1 MKELLSEPL
10 IECKY
15 GWGQYLRLYPDY
27 LDLNGKAYSLN
38 DLLRVAPVYQQFLGI
53 ASARLEISFQG
64 KTVVV
69 RGIAE
74 VDVARK
80 IVEYLMQQLAYLLLK
95 NESDETQSDM
105 IATPHLPV
113 TTAGLSVCFSG
124 DLFVPPSS
132 PPPLVLPAS
141 YPPCTDGRVL
151 SEQASATTLPIEM
164 PYWQRVHQEQR
175 QRRLKRL
182 RAERSLREHGF
193 DVEKL
198 KQDLQQGLIF
208 PIQVSVH
215 LFTDEYA
222 YYCTEAT
229 RSSERLSDVEQLRWK
244 GNDYG
249 ALIFTSERMIYL
261 GRRGQI
267 ILGYAHLLSISRMR
281 RAVAFMAEHWT
292 EREVFEVPR
301 PLECTMYLEYLL
313 REFQKM
319 RSKRADD
326 ATPGSHYMIQTC
338 PTFEEAELHLPVEE
352 IDTVQFV
359 HDEQDML
366 ECQQT
371 GYEGGR

>member
-1 MKELLSEPL
+1 MKELLPEPL
-10 IECKY
+10 IECSY
-15 GWGQYLRLYPDY
+15 GWGQHLRLYPDY
-27 LDLNGKAYSLN
+27 LDLDGILYSLN
-38 DLLRVAPVYQQFLGI
+38 DLSRVSPVYQRFLGI
-53 ASARLEISFQG
+53 ASARLEIAFQR
-64 KTVVV
+64 KTIVV

-74 VDVARK
+74 VNVARK

-95 NESDETQSDM
+95 DESDETVADM
-105 IATPHLPV
+105 V
-113 TTAGLSVCFSG
+113 AGQQPPITQARFSG
-124 DLFVPPSS
+124 DPSVPPSAL
-132 PPPLVLPAS
+132 PLVLSAG
-141 YPPCTDGRVL
+141 YPPYTE
-151 SEQASATTLPIEM
+151 EQHMLIERAAATTQPIEK

-182 RAERSLREHGF
+182 RAERSLREYGF

-198 KQDLQQGLIF
+198 RQDLQQGLLF

-215 LFTDEYA
+215 LFVGEYA

-229 RSSERLSDVEQLRWK
+229 RSREPDVRHLRQK
-244 GNDYG
+244 ARDDG
-249 ALIFTSERMIYL
+249 ALIFTNERMIYQ

-267 ILGYAHLLSISRMR
+267 MLGYAHLLSVSRLR
-281 RAVAFMAEHWT
+281 RAVALMAEHWT

-313 REFQKM
+313 HEFQKT
-319 RSKRADD
+319 RSRRAADV
-326 ATPGSHYMIQTC
+326 PLSSHYMIQTC
-338 PTFEEAELHLPVEE
+338 PDSEVVELPVEE

-359 HDEQDML
+359 RDEQDIL

>member
-1 MKELLSEPL
+1 MKELLPEPL
-10 IECKY
+10 IECRY
-15 GWGQYLRLYPDY
+15 GWGQHLRLYPEY
-27 LDLNGKAYSLN
+27 LDLDGSLYSLN
-38 DLLRVAPVYQQFLGI
+38 DLLRVSPVYQQFLGI
-53 ASARLEISFQG
+53 ASARLEIAFRR
-64 KTVVV
+64 KTIVV

-80 IVEYLMQQLAYLLLK
+80 IVEYLMQQLTYLLLK
-95 NESDETQSDM
+95 DESDEASSKMVAVQH
-105 IATPHLPV
+105 TPA
-113 TTAGLSVCFSG
+113 TTASWPACFPG
-124 DLFVPPSS
+124 DLSIPPSS
-132 PPPLVLPAS
+132 SPLVLP
-141 YPPCTDGRVL
+141 PCTEERVL
-151 SEQASATTLPIEM
+151 SERASATTLPIET

-198 KQDLQQGLIF
+198 TQDLQQGLIF

-215 LFTDEYA
+215 LFAGEYA
-222 YYCTEAT
+222 YYCTGAT
-229 RSSERLSDVEQLRWK
+229 RSSEPLNRVEQLKQK
-244 GNDYG
+244 GDDYG

-267 ILGYAHLLSISRMR
+267 ILGYAHLLYVSRMR

-292 EREVFEVPR
+292 ERELFEVPR

-313 REFQKM
+313 HEFQKS
-319 RSKRADD
+319 RSRRAHD
-326 ATPGSHYMIQTC
+326 ATLNSHYMIQTC
-338 PTFEEAELHLPVEE
+338 PTLEGTEMHLPVEE

-366 ECQQT
+366 ECQKT